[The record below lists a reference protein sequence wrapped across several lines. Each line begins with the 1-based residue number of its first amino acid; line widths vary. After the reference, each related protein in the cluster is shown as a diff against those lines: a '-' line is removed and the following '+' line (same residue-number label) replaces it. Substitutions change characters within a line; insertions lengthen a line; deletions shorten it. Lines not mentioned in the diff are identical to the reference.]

1 MGADVSFSLKNMLPN
16 ITKMLPEKFE
26 QALLKSA
33 IEINNEVKRTLTGQ
47 RHGKLYRVAG
57 TQRTYRASS
66 PAEPPAVRLGHLRNS
81 YQYKVKGNGFG
92 ARAYVGSPLDY
103 AHYLEYGT
111 AHMRPRRHLSV
122 AFKKSKIKILPYFKD
137 LLE

>member
-16 ITKMLPEKFE
+16 ITKMLPQKYE

-33 IEINNEVKRTLTGQ
+33 IEVNNEVRRTLTGQ

-57 TQRTYRASS
+57 TRRFYTASS

-81 YQYKVKGNGFG
+81 YQYKVKGSGFG

-103 AHYLEYGT
+103 AHFLEYGT
-111 AHMRPRRHLSV
+111 AKMRPRRHLSV
-122 AFKKSKIKILPYFKD
+122 AFKRSKPKVMTYFKD
-137 LLE
+137 LL

>member
-1 MGADVSFSLKNMLPN
+1 MGADVGFSLRNN
-16 ITKMLPEKFE
+16 IPRITRMLPEEFE

-33 IEINNEVKRTLTGQ
+33 IQVNNEVRRTLTGQ
-47 RHGKLYRVAG
+47 RTGKLYKVAG
-57 TQRTYRASS
+57 TKRTYRASS

-81 YQYKVKGNGFG
+81 YQYKVKGNGF
-92 ARAYVGSPLDY
+92 RAQAFVGSPLDY

-122 AFKKSKIKILPYFKD
+122 AFKKIAPKIMKNFEKLIK
-137 LLE
+137 

>member
-1 MGADVSFSLKNMLPN
+1 MGADVSFQLKNMIPQ
-16 ITKMLPEKFE
+16 ITKMMPEKFE

-33 IEINNEVKRTLTGQ
+33 IEVNNEVRRTLTGQ
-47 RHGKLYRVAG
+47 RHGKLYRVPH
-57 TQRTYRASS
+57 TRRFYRASS
-66 PAEPPAVRLGHLRNS
+66 PSEPPAVRLGHLRNS
-81 YQYKVKGNGFG
+81 YQYKTKGNGFG
-92 ARAYVGSPLDY
+92 ASAYVGSPLDY

-122 AFKKSKIKILPYFKD
+122 AFKKSKPKVMTYFKD

>member
-1 MGADVSFSLKNMLPN
+1 MANEVSFSLKNMIPN

-33 IEINNEVKRTLTGQ
+33 ITVSNEVKITLAGQ
-47 RHGKLYRVAG
+47 RHGKMYRVPG
-57 TQRTYRASS
+57 TRRFYRASS
-66 PAEPPAVRLGHLRNS
+66 PAEAPAVRLGHLRNS
-81 YQYKVKGNGFG
+81 YQYKVKGSGFT

-122 AFKKSKIKILPYFKD
+122 AFKKAKPKVMTYFRD
-137 LLE
+137 LL